1 MNMLIHFL
9 CLCPLR
15 LAIMLNF
22 NKSKVAYS
30 ERSSVDNTRISE
42 ISYQNENFIRN
53 EIRNDLYVASI
64 SNKEIQ
70 RNIWRWN
77 DLVPE

>member
-1 MNMLIHFL
+1 MFIHFL

-22 NKSKVAYS
+22 NISKVANS
-30 ERSSVDNTRISE
+30 ERSSVHNIGISE

-53 EIRNDLYVASI
+53 EIRNDL
-64 SNKEIQ
+64 
-70 RNIWRWN
+70 
-77 DLVPE
+77 

>member
-1 MNMLIHFL
+1 MNMLTHFL

-22 NKSKVAYS
+22 NISKVANS
-30 ERSSVDNTRISE
+30 ERSSVHNIGISG

-53 EIRNDLYVASI
+53 EIRNDL
-64 SNKEIQ
+64 
-70 RNIWRWN
+70 
-77 DLVPE
+77 